1 MHLLPEG
8 VLFVAHGDEWV
19 GVAYVGEVVEVA
31 TVGVG
36 HGGVE
41 GVVHHQFCPCGEG
54 HDCGYMGGGGL
65 CYARKGG
72 VV

>member
-8 VLFVAHGDEWV
+8 VLFVAYRDEWV

-36 HGGVE
+36 HGGVK
-41 GVVHHQFCPCGEG
+41 GVVHDHLCPCGEG
-54 HDCGYMGGGGL
+54 HDCGYMGGSGL
-65 CYARKGG
+65 CYARKGVG
-72 VV
+72 V